1 MDICFVAGKRG
12 DKFITT
18 ANTLFD
24 SNKYTSYP
32 NIDKLCDQ
40 APIKH
45 EHFDRVLLFDDSL
58 YLRDDFINL
67 SNYFEYLSQPTELVF
82 IARDSARVSELRESF
97 QHPLSTSIVLEGNI
111 TQQLFKALINSPLA
125 EIRERFSTE
134 DEEVSTVHAVV
145 TESARQYKAS
155 SLNPDL
161 LNLSSAGMNHVDT
174 GFLDGDDSLLTSP
187 GADALPSVAASTYP
201 PTQLKD
207 FTAPSQTFPGY
218 SPSAKEDLPIILSG
232 SRITVALSESYKRSA
247 LYCALHAMHY
257 AERGH
262 TTLYIDLQSE
272 NHGVQDTLDAPDA
285 LVAFQPS
292 MANSLL
298 YQEGSTFIATNGFQA
313 SASVADLQAVLPLI
327 PLFDYTVVDMPLSQ
341 APTYL
346 PLIQAAQ
353 PTTSVHWLIQPT
365 VQGIRSALNSIFD
378 LTQLDDVTASAISHA
393 GWVVTGTLPDDARRL
408 LQALHGRYLW
418 NRYDFTR
425 QFEALLA

>member
-12 DKFITT
+12 DKFIAT

-24 SNKYTSYP
+24 SNKYSSYP

-82 IARDSARVSELRESF
+82 IARTDARVSELRESF
-97 QHPLSTSIVLEGNI
+97 QHPLSTAIVLEGNI
-111 TQQLFKALINSPLA
+111 TNQLFKALINSPLS
-125 EIRERFSTE
+125 EIREQYSNE

-145 TESARQYKAS
+145 TESTRQYKAAP
-155 SLNPDL
+155 LDANM
-161 LNLSSAGMNHVDT
+161 LNLSAAGMSHVDT
-174 GFLDGDDSLLTSP
+174 GFLDGDDFSTET
-187 GADALPSVAASTYP
+187 ATPSVASSTYP

-207 FTAPSQTFPGY
+207 FDYPSQSFPGY
-218 SPSAKEDLPIILSG
+218 SLSAKDDLPIVLSG
-232 SRITVALSESYKRSA
+232 SRVTVALSESYKRSA
-247 LYCALHAMHY
+247 LYCALHAMYY
-257 AERGH
+257 AERGY

-272 NHGVQDTLDAPDA
+272 NHGVRDVLETPDA

-292 MANSLL
+292 MANSML
-298 YQEGSTFIATNGFQA
+298 YQEGSTYIATNGFQ
-313 SASVADLQAVLPLI
+313 SVTTPGDLQAVLPLI
-327 PLFDYTVVDMPLSQ
+327 PLFDYTVIDMLLEQ
-341 APTYL
+341 AQAYL
-346 PLIQAAQ
+346 PLIQSAQ
-353 PTTSVHWLIQPT
+353 PTVSTHWLIQPT
-365 VQGIRSALNSIFD
+365 VKGIRSALNNIFD
-378 LTQLDDVTASAISHA
+378 LNALDDSVASAISSQ
-393 GWVVTGTLPDDARRL
+393 GWVVTGTLPPDAVQF
-408 LQALHGRYLW
+408 LQTLRGRYLW